1 MVGFLVKRPIGTT
14 MVYIAIAALG
24 ILAGT
29 KLPVSLMPN
38 VEIPEITIQAS
49 YENFNPRQI
58 EQSILAPL
66 RSELLQVLHL
76 EDIQSEAQ
84 SGQGIITLRF
94 DYGTNIDY
102 AAIEVNEKVDG
113 IMGRMPGDMQRPKVI
128 KASSVDIPVLT
139 LNLSLKS
146 GTADKQRFLELS
158 DFAEMVIRR
167 RIEQIP
173 EVALVD
179 ASGLSFPEIR
189 ITLDTS
195 KVKQLGLSFADISKS
210 IRDNSH
216 EIGNIIVREGYYQ
229 YNVKIG
235 NSLISEADLKN
246 LLIRKQDRIYRLG
259 ELADIVT
266 VPKTALGVY
275 DANGSRAIAMDILKQ
290 SDARLEDMAE
300 AVKNTIHHL
309 ENQYPELSF
318 EITRDQSQL
327 LTVTINSLRQSLW
340 LGGSLAFLVLFFFLK
355 DIRAPFLIG
364 FSIPVSLIVSLLCFQ
379 LADITINII
388 SLSGLLLGIG
398 MMIDN
403 SIIVIDNISQYLE
416 RGSSLIEACVRGAEE
431 VFRPLLSSVLTT
443 CAVFIPLI
451 FLSGI
456 SGALF
461 YDQALAVTIG
471 LFSSLGVS
479 VTLIPVY
486 FHLLYK
492 SPRLSR
498 WNQRLHFIKGISLEG
513 LYRKSHQWVTKHQW
527 LMGMVFVLILAAAWP
542 LYRQLTKERFPQLTQ
557 TAGLLTIDWNENIH
571 VEENHARIL
580 KLIAPS
586 VPQLTQYN
594 SLIGQQQFLLSGEN
608 TGMSGNEARLY
619 FKAQNE
625 EQLALVKT
633 QLKTRLQQ
641 EYPYASFEFS
651 TTTNAFEQLFSSA
664 RAPLIAQI
672 RFEETR
678 QNENVLDKLQ
688 PLQTALTEQ
697 FPNIKILPT
706 EKVLDIYP
714 NHENLLL
721 YKVDVNQL
729 VTRIKTLLNKNNIGE
744 LKSFQRFTK
753 IKAAEASDDFF
764 HLLEKARVT
773 NYQQVDIPLKYL
785 VTTAWSEAPKK
796 IYAGKDGS
804 YYPYGFE
811 ASQSNVDAHIKQIK
825 STVKQVEGVNVDFT
839 GSLFQNKQL
848 LRELTIVLVIALT
861 LLYFIL
867 AAQFE
872 SVWQPFIILMEVPLN
887 IVVAFAGLYLLGASL
902 NIMSLIGI
910 VVMSG
915 VIVNDSILKIDT
927 INQLRKQGY
936 SVNEAVAAGGERR
949 LKPILMTS
957 ITTILALAPFLFSHD
972 LGSELQ
978 QPLAIAVIS
987 GMLAGTLVSLYY
999 IPLFYQWVT
1008 GEKTNRKLTA

>member
-113 IMGRMPGDMQRPKVI
+113 LMGRMPGDMQRPKVL
-128 KASSVDIPVLT
+128 KASSIDIPVFT

-146 GTADKQRFLELS
+146 GTADKQGFLELS

-189 ITLDTS
+189 IMPDTS

-235 NSLISEADLKN
+235 NSLINEDDLKN
-246 LLIRKQDRIYRLG
+246 LLIRKQERIYRLG

-266 VPKTALGVY
+266 VPKTVLGMY

-300 AVKNTIHHL
+300 AVKNTIHQL

-327 LTVTINSLRQSLW
+327 LTLTINSLRQSLW
-340 LGGSLAFLVLFFFLK
+340 LGCSLAFLVLFFFLK

-416 RGSSLIEACVRGAEE
+416 RGKSLIEACVRGAEE

-479 VTLIPVY
+479 VTLVPVY
-486 FHLLYK
+486 FHLFYK

-498 WNQRLHFIKGISLEG
+498 WNQRLHFIKSIPLEG
-513 LYRKSHQWVTKHQW
+513 AYRKSHQWVTKHQW
-527 LMGMVFVLILAAAWP
+527 LMGMVFVLILAAARP
-542 LYRQLTKERFPQLTQ
+542 LYRQLTKERFPQLSQ

-571 VEENHARIL
+571 VEENYARIL
-580 KLIAPS
+580 KLMAPS
-586 VPQLTQYN
+586 APQLRQYN

-633 QLKTRLQQ
+633 QLKTQLQQ
-641 EYPYASFEFS
+641 EYPYASFEFG
-651 TTTNAFEQLFSSA
+651 TTTNAFEQLFSST

-678 QNENVLDKLQ
+678 ENVLEKLQ
-688 PLQTALTEQ
+688 PLQRVLTEQ

-729 VTRIKTLLNKNNIGE
+729 VTRIKTLLNENNLGE

-753 IKAAEASDDFF
+753 IKAAEASAYFF
-764 HLLEKARVT
+764 SLLEKARVT

-811 ASQSNVDAHIKQIK
+811 ASQSNVEAHIKQIK
-825 STVKQVEGVNVDFT
+825 SMVKQVEGVNVDFT

-848 LRELTIVLVIALT
+848 LRELSIVLVIALT

-936 SVNEAVAAGGERR
+936 SVNEAVATGGERR

-978 QPLAIAVIS
+978 RPLAIAVIS

-1008 GEKTNRKLTA
+1008 REKISPKLTA